1 MIISCIDGLTMIG
14 HSHPHQQQANTNV
27 YYWWWWPQIN
37 HCVLVQPQEEE
48 GSRSSAVE
56 VFILVYL
63 LKYNLYLFFILNQS
77 HHPSTHTKSNT
88 RCCSHIQEQQPQRG
102 RQASSR
108 MEAARREHPQFQWF
122 LGPRLQQEFLL
133 RFSCCLLGCRASIA
147 R

>member
-27 YYWWWWPQIN
+27 YYWWWWSQIN

-63 LKYNLYLFFILNQS
+63 LKYNLFILYIEPES
-77 HHPSTHTKSNT
+77 PMHTYKIQNPLLLPHT
-88 RCCSHIQEQQPQRG
+88 R
-102 RQASSR
+102 
-108 MEAARREHPQFQWF
+108 AAAPKRPPGQFPGW
-122 LGPRLQQEFLL
+122 RQQEGNTIK
-133 RFSCCLLGCRASIA
+133 SM
-147 R
+147 

>member
-27 YYWWWWPQIN
+27 YYWWWWSQIN

-63 LKYNLYLFFILNQS
+63 LKYNLFILYQS
-77 HHPSTHTKSNT
+77 HPSTHNTKSKT

-108 MEAARREHPQFQWF
+108 MEAARRELPQFK
-122 LGPRLQQEFLL
+122 
-133 RFSCCLLGCRASIA
+133 CIYIMH
-147 R
+147 